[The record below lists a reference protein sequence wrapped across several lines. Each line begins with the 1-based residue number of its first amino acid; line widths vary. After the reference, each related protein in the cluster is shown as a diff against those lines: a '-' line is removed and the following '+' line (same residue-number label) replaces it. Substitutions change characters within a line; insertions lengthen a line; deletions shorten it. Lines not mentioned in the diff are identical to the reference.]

1 MVPRLLKTGVRMLG
15 KALGCGRLTCC
26 AFVVTLVLTGH
37 YIAGRFTFNHSL
49 SFAPPD
55 WLTRD
60 PDACRPSANIAF
72 LKTHKCASSAVQNI
86 LFRYGYAHGLQF
98 ALPDHGNY
106 FGGAVSFKADML
118 RLTPWYKLGVNI
130 FAIHTK
136 WDYEQVKSVM
146 PNDTVYISIVREPTE
161 LFESLYTYVKFE
173 NFYKKTLEEFV
184 ASEDADGERYQKYL
198 WYNQMAWDFG
208 LPAEAMTDLDAVQQ
222 LVDAADK
229 QFGLVMVAERM
240 DESLV
245 LLSHFLCWDL
255 SDVVVLK
262 VNARSSKFRTNLS
275 AETASNAQKEQ
286 TGAGTILLNEHFTR
300 KFDRLA
306 RSSSA
311 ERGWRGSYCHSNP
324 SLEPLYRSKSCT

>member
-1 MVPRLLKTGVRMLG
+1 GVQSRGRSRNVQYGAAPAEDWRPDVGESAGVRTPDVLCLRG
-15 KALGCGRLTCC
+15 DAGAHRTLHRGAVHLQSLPQQIGR
-26 AFVVTLVLTGH
+26 
-37 YIAGRFTFNHSL
+37 

-262 VNARSSKFRTNLS
+262 VNARSSKDKPERRDS
-275 AETASNAQKEQ
+275 KQRSE
-286 TGAGTILLNEHFTR
+286 GAN
-300 KFDRLA
+300 
-306 RSSSA
+306 
-311 ERGWRGSYCHSNP
+311 WRRNYLIKRAFHQEVRPAG
-324 SLEPLYRSKSCT
+324 